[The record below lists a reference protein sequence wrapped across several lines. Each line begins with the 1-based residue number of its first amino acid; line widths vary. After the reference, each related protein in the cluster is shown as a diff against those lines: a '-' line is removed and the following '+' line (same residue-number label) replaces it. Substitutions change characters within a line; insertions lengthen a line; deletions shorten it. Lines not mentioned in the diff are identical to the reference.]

1 MKVDAGDR
9 LFDKGSFE
17 YIEDPEID
25 SVESGVTAG
34 QVSFMMLLNYLLYWY
49 CN

>member
-1 MKVDAGDR
+1 MKFDEGDR
-9 LFDKGSFE
+9 PFDKKFFE

-34 QVSFMMLLNYLLYWY
+34 QVNFFINFLNYLIFSLY
-49 CN
+49 